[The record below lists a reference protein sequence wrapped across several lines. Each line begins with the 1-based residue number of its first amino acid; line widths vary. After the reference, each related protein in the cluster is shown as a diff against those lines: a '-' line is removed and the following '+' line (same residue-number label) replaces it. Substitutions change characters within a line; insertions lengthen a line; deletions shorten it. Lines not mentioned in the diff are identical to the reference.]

1 MIFILLWINH
11 GSNCSPQV
19 GTFTWKRGPQYL
31 VRMGTVVVLILVSMM
46 IVMDNAHAGDTN
58 HVFDPCSDTR
68 VQRWDGFTFGLV
80 FSSKE
85 SFFFNESQLSPCDR
99 RLSLSGNS
107 AELAVFRPKVDEI
120 SLLTIN
126 STNFNPSKSGGSMVA
141 FSGRKYAARSLPA
154 FVADSTHTIT
164 SFTLV
169 LEFQKGTLQNLFWK
183 KFGCDSCKG
192 DSFVCLNKTDCA
204 VPNNKC
210 NGNGGSIDCNVSI
223 QLAFSGTD
231 KNEDVLNS
239 WYEVKNLR
247 QYSLYGLF
255 QDVSDSLASPLKN
268 LF

>member
-1 MIFILLWINH
+1 
-11 GSNCSPQV
+11 
-19 GTFTWKRGPQYL
+19 
-31 VRMGTVVVLILVSMM
+31 MGTMLVVLILMSMSMM
-46 IVMDNAHAGDTN
+46 IMMDNVYAGDTN
-58 HVFDPCSDTR
+58 SVFDPCSDTR

-99 RLSLSGNS
+99 RLSLTGNS
-107 AELAVFRPKVDEI
+107 AELAVFRPKIDEI

-126 STNFNPSKSGGSMVA
+126 NSNLNPSKSGGYMVA
-141 FSGRKYAARSLPA
+141 FAGRKYAARSLPA
-154 FVADSTHTIT
+154 FVADSTHTVT

-231 KNEDVLNS
+231 KNENVLNS

-255 QDVSDSLASPLKN
+255 QGVSDSLTSPFKN

>member
-1 MIFILLWINH
+1 
-11 GSNCSPQV
+11 
-19 GTFTWKRGPQYL
+19 
-31 VRMGTVVVLILVSMM
+31 MGTMVVLILVSIM
-46 IVMDNAHAGDTN
+46 IVMENVHAGDTN
-58 HVFDPCSDTR
+58 PVYDPCSDSK

-126 STNFNPSKSGGSMVA
+126 SSNFNPSKSGGYMVA
-141 FSGRKYAARSLPA
+141 FAGRKYAARSLPA
-154 FVADSTHTIT
+154 FVADNTHTIT

-183 KFGCDSCKG
+183 KFGCDSCEG

-210 NGNGGSIDCNVSI
+210 NGNGGSVDCNMSI

-231 KNEDVLNS
+231 KNENVLNS

-255 QDVSDSLASPLKN
+255 QDVSDSLTSPFKN